1 MALTKVNRG
10 GLNTGV
16 SDSSNAT
23 FLTVDSSEQ
32 AVIKSEGGAVTTSV
46 QQGLGKHWVNINGTS
61 TIATR
66 DSFNLSSAV
75 DNGTANYT
83 FNLTNAHNNIN
94 YTLTCS
100 GGQPGSGQPHVAIPF
115 IVSDTDYPPTAS
127 AYRIGMLEPG
137 TAWGDA
143 KYVMGVTHGD
153 LA

>member
-1 MALTKVNRG
+1 MAGIVGLTELQHTNG
-10 GLNTGV
+10 N
-16 SDSSNAT
+16 SM
-23 FLTVDSSEQ
+23 LTVATTGDGN
-32 AVIKSEGGAVTTSV
+32 VNSEGGAATTSLR
-46 QQGLGKHWVNINGTS
+46 QGLAKHWVNINGTG

-83 FNLTNAHNNIN
+83 FNLTNAHSNIN

-100 GGQPGSGQPHVAIPF
+100 GGNPGSAQPHVAIPF
-115 IVSDTDYPPTAS
+115 IVSDTDYPPTTS

-143 KYVMGVTHGD
+143 KYVIGVTHGD